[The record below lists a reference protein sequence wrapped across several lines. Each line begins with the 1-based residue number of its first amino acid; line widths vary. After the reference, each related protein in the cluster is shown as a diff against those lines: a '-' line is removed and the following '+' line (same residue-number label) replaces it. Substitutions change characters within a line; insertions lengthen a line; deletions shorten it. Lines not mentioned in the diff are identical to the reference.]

1 MPLRVGVR
9 EAAHNVENFFAVC
22 PLCVGVPWGFF
33 SSEKIPKKSSTMPL
47 CVGVPHNLAIDY
59 NCNQLLCPMRVGV
72 PNDRLLSTVLFPP
85 MHLCAWG
92 CHNYSDQNNDL
103 YTYAPTRVGAVV
115 IRCIT
120 APPRAAPR
128 KSTYTAPLVQLA
140 PPVRVCAIS
149 PGSVAAVTL
158 ATRLRTFVGAACRF
172 PGD

>member
-1 MPLRVGVR
+1 MPLRAGVR
-9 EAAHNVENFFAVC
+9 EKLAHNVEKLFAVC
-22 PLCVGVPWGFF
+22 PPVRGVFRGGFF
-33 SSEKIPKKSSTMPL
+33 SVLKKSPKKSSTMPL

-92 CHNYSDQNNDL
+92 CHYYSDQNNDL

-120 APPRAAPR
+120 APP
-128 KSTYTAPLVQLA
+128 
-140 PPVRVCAIS
+140 
-149 PGSVAAVTL
+149 
-158 ATRLRTFVGAACRF
+158 TRR
-172 PGD
+172 P